1 MAEEFKTYLDTVDAQ
16 VRWKRARPALRRELR
31 THLEEQKADCM
42 AAGMREADAEAE
54 AVRQMGDAQT
64 VGQALD
70 AVHRP
75 KKQMLLLIPAALLAV
90 LGAVL
95 RVGYEGREAAMT
107 LASLALTAAVL
118 VGGYLFDYRWLG
130 RHAWFIYGVGL
141 TEWVLLAPMEL
152 LSGWFMVGSVSGYL
166 ALLFPVLY
174 APVVYALRGRAD
186 GLALSLAALLPF
198 AVLLHKDPFALAW
211 MGFGAGAA
219 VVLLTAIRFGLFPVK
234 KRAAYACVCA
244 ALAFWIVYFYI
255 VRYVRDHAT
264 WYLDPAQITEWS
276 QAICEV
282 PLLERTAVRSLLPFA
297 GTGTAGALWL
307 GALALVVCGML
318 AGLCARAFRLHNPLG
333 RMLAMAAAA
342 LFAVRGVGAAL
353 DLLGICPFYAPLPF
367 VDGNLFSVA
376 DAGLLGLALSGL
388 RQSACPEMRLTD
400 FSGSAKC
407 RTAPAERT

>member
-1 MAEEFKTYLDTVDAQ
+1 MAEEFKAYLDIVDAQ
-16 VRWKRARPALRRELR
+16 VRWRRARPALRRELR

-95 RVGYEGREAAMT
+95 RVGYKGRETAMT

-130 RHAWFIYGVGL
+130 RHAWALYGVGL
-141 TEWVLLAPMEL
+141 IEWVLLAPMKL
-152 LSGWFMVGSVSGYL
+152 LSGWIMAGDVSVYL

-219 VVLLTAIRFGLFPVK
+219 AVLLTAIRFGLFPVK

-276 QAICEV
+276 QAIREV

-297 GTGTAGALWL
+297 RTGTAGVLWL

-333 RMLAMAAAA
+333 RMLAAAVAV
-342 LFAVRGVGAAL
+342 LFTVREVGAGL
-353 DLLGICPFYAPLPF
+353 YLLGIYPLYTPLPF
-367 VDGNLFSVA
+367 VDGNLFSVV
-376 DAGLLGLALSGL
+376 DAGILGLALSGL
-388 RQSACPEMRLTD
+388 RQSACPETKLTD

>member
-90 LGAVL
+90 LGAVT
-95 RVGYEGREAAMT
+95 RVGYEGREMVMT

-130 RHAWFIYGVGL
+130 RHAWALYGVGL
-141 TEWVLLAPMEL
+141 IEWVLLAPMKL
-152 LSGWFMVGSVSGYL
+152 LSGWIMAGDVSVYL

-174 APVVYALRGRAD
+174 APVVYALRGRAA

-198 AVLLHKDPFALAW
+198 AALLHWEPSVSTWLW
-211 MGFGAGAA
+211 FGAGAA
-219 VVLLTAIRFGLFPVK
+219 AVLLTAVCSGLFPVK
-234 KRAAYACVCA
+234 KRAACMGICA
-244 ALAFWIVYFYI
+244 VLALWLGYLYVTFYL
-255 VRYVRDHAT
+255 RYGAP
-264 WYLDPAQITEWS
+264 WYLTPARIAAWS
-276 QAICEV
+276 QGTREV
-282 PLLERTAVRSLLPFA
+282 PLLERTCVTSVLPFA
-297 GTGTAGALWL
+297 GTGTAGVLWL

-333 RMLAMAAAA
+333 RMLAAAAA
-342 LFAVRGVGAAL
+342 VLFTVRGVGAGL
-353 DLLGICPFYAPLPF
+353 YLLGIYPLYTPLPF
-367 VDGNLFSVA
+367 VDGNLFSVV
-376 DAGLLGLALSGL
+376 DAGILGLALSGL

>member
-1 MAEEFKTYLDTVDAQ
+1 MAEEFKAYLDIVDAQ
-16 VRWKRARPALRRELR
+16 VRWKRARP
-31 THLEEQKADCM
+31 
-42 AAGMREADAEAE
+42 
-54 AVRQMGDAQT
+54 
-64 VGQALD
+64 
-70 AVHRP
+70 
-75 KKQMLLLIPAALLAV
+75 
-90 LGAVL
+90 
-95 RVGYEGREAAMT
+95 
-107 LASLALTAAVL
+107 AVL

-130 RHAWFIYGVGL
+130 RHAWAMYGVGL
-141 TEWVLLAPMEL
+141 IEWVLLAPMTL
-152 LSGWFMVGSVSGYL
+152 FSGRIMAGNVSVYL

-211 MGFGAGAA
+211 MWFGAGAA
-219 VVLLTAIRFGLFPVK
+219 AVLLTAIRFGLFLVK
-234 KRAAYACVCA
+234 KRAAYACVCT

-297 GTGTAGALWL
+297 GTGTAGVLWL

-318 AGLCARAFRLHNPLG
+318 ASLCARAFRLHNPLG
-333 RMLAMAAAA
+333 RMLAAAAA
-342 LFAVRGVGAAL
+342 VLFTVRGVGAGL
-353 DLLGICPFYAPLPF
+353 YLLGIYPLYTPLPF
-367 VDGNLFSVA
+367 VDGNLFSMV
-376 DAGLLGLALSGL
+376 DAGILGLALSGL
-388 RQSACPEMRLTD
+388 RQSACPETKLTD

>member
-54 AVRQMGDAQT
+54 AVRQMGDAQA

-75 KKQMLLLIPAALLAV
+75 RKQTLLLIPAELLAV

-174 APVVYALRGRAD
+174 APVVYTLRGRAD

-211 MGFGAGAA
+211 MWFGAGAA
-219 VVLLTAIRFGLFPVK
+219 AVLLTAIRFGLFPVK
-234 KRAAYACVCA
+234 KRAAYACVCT
-244 ALAFWIVYFYI
+244 ALIFWIVYFYI
-255 VRYVRDHAT
+255 ARYVRDHAT

-276 QAICEV
+276 QTIREV

-297 GTGTAGALWL
+297 GTGTAGVLWL

-318 AGLCARAFRLHNPLG
+318 AGLCARAARLHNPLG
-333 RMLAMAAAA
+333 RMLAAAAA
-342 LFAVRGVGAAL
+342 VLFTVRGVGAGL
-353 DLLGICPFYAPLPF
+353 YLLGIYPLYTPLPF
-367 VDGNLFSVA
+367 VDGNLFSVV
-376 DAGLLGLALSGL
+376 DAGILGLALSGL
-388 RQSACPEMRLTD
+388 RQSACPETKLTD
-400 FSGSAKC
+400 FSGSEKC